1 MFIMIKRHA
10 ENHRSSILWL
20 MYVSPEGITCSIS
33 TILFFPEQSEKKRC
47 QGDLHNEKTKSS
59 QSNNGRTKCAGD
71 LKKSQDSLRNC
82 ENEVSQ
88 LIQLA

>member
-20 MYVSPEGITCSIS
+20 MYVSLESITCSIS
-33 TILFFPEQSEKKRC
+33 IILFFPEQSEKKRC